1 LGKAEVMSKKPEG
14 ARITQKALAKLQDR
28 RRQTVEKREEAGN
41 AQSKPK
47 KATKRK

>member
-28 RRQTVEKREEAGN
+28 RRQTLEKRAEA
-41 AQSKPK
+41 AAEPKPK
-47 KATKRK
+47 KAKGKK